1 MRTLLVLLFVSI
13 SSLAIGQFTKIEHDF
28 TLEGNPAGHSP
39 GVSWFDYDHDGWDD
53 LTLGQGGF
61 SILIYRNV
69 EGTLVL
75 VQVFENSSQI
85 KAIQW
90 VDFDNDGDSDF
101 FACGTNMSCKLWRND
116 GPATGVLWNF
126 TEITANLNL
135 PNSDTDSMGS
145 SWGDYDNDGFLD
157 VYVCNYYAVNWLLH
171 NNGDGTFSEV
181 ALEMNVGNLT
191 RPTYMST
198 WIDYN
203 NDCLLDLFIVNDADM
218 PTEMY
223 ENTPDGFEPV
233 GDSIGLAINMD
244 GMGITWGDYD
254 ADGDLDL
261 YLTNIAE
268 GNKLMRNDDGMFV
281 DVAAEAGVLVN
292 ALSWGCMFMD
302 FNHDGL
308 DDLHVATQA
317 NLVAQNINFLFEQ
330 NPDHTFN
337 NVSMPNDIG
346 NCFTSAKGDL
356 NNDGYWDFADVFVLP
371 FRFFLFQNNGGTNH
385 WLKLALTG
393 TESNRDAVGTKI
405 RYWVNGQQHLV
416 QTFCG
421 ESFFGQDS
429 QYEILSLGE
438 ALQVDTLELQWP
450 SGAIERY
457 YNLLSDR
464 VHAFEEGASYVGA
477 ITASQ
482 ETICPNGGTVTLS
495 ASLEG
500 SYSWYNGSDAGSI
513 VIDAPGNYQLTVTN
527 RCGYAAALTRTIEAS
542 SNPEITETATAP
554 DCSDSANGCVEVLAN
569 GAAPEGITWTGPS
582 TVTGNCNLTPGDYH
596 YMFTDESNCVF
607 EGTLA
612 VVAPDALSAQAQSV
626 LICAGTTVSGD
637 FSAAGGTAP
646 YAFTLASGGNPEL
659 LQPGDYTVIVTD
671 TNGCQ
676 AQTNFSIGQ
685 LPAVSLNG
693 SVDSVCVGETSA
705 LSYFGSGGLLPYSY
719 DWQGFNPATL
729 PAGTYTFTITDG
741 NECSDELTVTVGEF
755 PLLIADIS
763 NFQNAIGGPNG
774 WIELSIEEGEEPYSI
789 NWNNG
794 DTTAVLDSIGQGTY
808 TVTVTDANGCTAS
821 DSQAIIDLTVEEL
834 GQELSL
840 LPNPVQTFAQ
850 LTLLHPMNVEVY
862 DASGKLLIAGVYPP
876 GKHSLD
882 CTSWPAGVYY
892 VHGLSAQSRTVRP
905 LVKK

>member
-1 MRTLLVLLFVSI
+1 M
-13 SSLAIGQFTKIEHDF
+13 
-28 TLEGNPAGHSP
+28 
-39 GVSWFDYDHDGWDD
+39 
-53 LTLGQGGF
+53 
-61 SILIYRNV
+61 
-69 EGTLVL
+69 
-75 VQVFENSSQI
+75 
-85 KAIQW
+85 
-90 VDFDNDGDSDF
+90 
-101 FACGTNMSCKLWRND
+101 
-116 GPATGVLWNF
+116 
-126 TEITANLNL
+126 
-135 PNSDTDSMGS
+135 
-145 SWGDYDNDGFLD
+145 
-157 VYVCNYYAVNWLLH
+157 
-171 NNGDGTFSEV
+171 
-181 ALEMNVGNLT
+181 
-191 RPTYMST
+191 
-198 WIDYN
+198 
-203 NDCLLDLFIVNDADM
+203 
-218 PTEMY
+218 
-223 ENTPDGFEPV
+223 
-233 GDSIGLAINMD
+233 
-244 GMGITWGDYD
+244 
-254 ADGDLDL
+254 
-261 YLTNIAE
+261 
-268 GNKLMRNDDGMFV
+268 
-281 DVAAEAGVLVN
+281 
-292 ALSWGCMFMD
+292 
-302 FNHDGL
+302 
-308 DDLHVATQA
+308 
-317 NLVAQNINFLFEQ
+317 
-330 NPDHTFN
+330 
-337 NVSMPNDIG
+337 
-346 NCFTSAKGDL
+346 
-356 NNDGYWDFADVFVLP
+356 
-371 FRFFLFQNNGGTNH
+371 
-385 WLKLALTG
+385 
-393 TESNRDAVGTKI
+393 
-405 RYWVNGQQHLV
+405 
-416 QTFCG
+416 
-421 ESFFGQDS
+421 
-429 QYEILSLGE
+429 
-438 ALQVDTLELQWP
+438 
-450 SGAIERY
+450 
-457 YNLLSDR
+457 
-464 VHAFEEGASYVGA
+464 
-477 ITASQ
+477 ASQ

-513 VIDAPGNYQLTVTN
+513 VIDAPGDYQLTVTN

-612 VVAPDALSAQAQSV
+612 VVAPVALSAQAQSV
-626 LICAGTTVSGD
+626 LICAGTTISGD

-685 LPAVSLNG
+685 LPSVSLNG

-705 LSYFGSGGLLPYSY
+705 LSYFGSGGLLPYNY

-840 LPNPVQTFAQ
+840 FPNPVQTFVQ
-850 LTLLHPMNVEVY
+850 LTLLHPMSVEVY
-862 DASGKLLIAGVYPP
+862 DASGKLLIAGVYAP

-892 VHGLSAQSRTVRP
+892 VHGLSAQTRTVRP